1 MLFKVASIAGKSL
14 VIPFFWHSANEFPA
28 NNSIPLVTIKA
39 ITNRSPTIHS
49 L

>member
-28 NNSIPLVTIKA
+28 NNPIPLVTIKVLQ
-39 ITNRSPTIHS
+39 IEVPQ
-49 L
+49 